1 VDLLIG
7 PYSSG
12 LTLAVAPL
20 AEAHG
25 KILWNH
31 GGASDAIFQGGW
43 RHLVSVPS
51 PASDYLKALPLLVRT
66 QDPSVARISVVYAK
80 TGSFALHVA
89 RGVADGAK
97 AAGFDVIGLV
107 LRLADPGR
115 PRIAPGGPR
124 SRTRSPRRG
133 RKLSR

>member
-1 VDLLIG
+1 MDLLIG

-31 GGASDAIFQGGW
+31 GGASDAIFQGSW

-51 PASDYLKALPLLVRT
+51 PASDYLKALPLLVRS
-66 QDPSVARISVVYAK
+66 QDPPGWPTPWRRRPSTEGSGW
-80 TGSFALHVA
+80 TG
-89 RGVADGAK
+89 
-97 AAGFDVIGLV
+97 
-107 LRLADPGR
+107 
-115 PRIAPGGPR
+115 
-124 SRTRSPRRG
+124 
-133 RKLSR
+133 